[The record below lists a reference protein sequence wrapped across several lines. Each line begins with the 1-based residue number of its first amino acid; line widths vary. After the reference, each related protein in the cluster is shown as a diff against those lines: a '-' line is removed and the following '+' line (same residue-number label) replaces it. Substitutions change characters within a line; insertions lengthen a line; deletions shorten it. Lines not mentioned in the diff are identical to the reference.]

1 MKAIILIAIFTPL
14 VVYSLQ
20 ISKFVKHINVEVLSA
35 STLLLGY
42 LHGPIVATVFCFLAG
57 FYGSFKI
64 SFIRF
69 LMIVRIVITAI
80 IGLIL
85 TFFRDN
91 LDFSTYFIVGILVMN
106 VVAFFVYLVID
117 PDPIQNYTHRIS
129 HLLWNLSVVRL
140 VYIAIFNIF
149 IIFIIW
155 KIYRRC

>member
-20 ISKFVKHINVEVLSA
+20 ISKFIKHINVELLSA

-42 LHGPIVATVFCFLAG
+42 LHGPIVATIFCFLAG

-69 LMIVRIVITAI
+69 LMIVRIFITALV
-80 IGLIL
+80 GLIM
-85 TFFRDN
+85 TFFIDSF
-91 LDFSTYFIVGILVMN
+91 DFSTYFIIGIIVMN
-106 VVAFFVYLVID
+106 IVAFFVYLVID

-129 HLLWNLSVVRL
+129 HLLWNLTVVRL
-140 VYIAIFNIF
+140 VYFAIYT
-149 IIFIIW
+149 IIT
-155 KIYRRC
+155 